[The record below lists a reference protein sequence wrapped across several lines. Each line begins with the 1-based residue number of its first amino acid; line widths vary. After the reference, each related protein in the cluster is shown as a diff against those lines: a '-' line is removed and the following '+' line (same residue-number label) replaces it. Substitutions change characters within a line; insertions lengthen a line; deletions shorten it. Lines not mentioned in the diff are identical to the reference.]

1 MHPNRQPKG
10 IPTGG
15 QFAASQKTEAGL
27 DLDVYD
33 DPDECVSIGAHLDS
47 VDDDGYCNHCGHSD
61 PNPLDD
67 RHGVSAAYPN
77 GRCTGCGCGVDEQGR
92 CYQADCAQFDETSP
106 HAGYD
111 DIDGSGAD
119 VPTGTTPVTALR
131 EGDRVRFEDGSVSEV
146 TSLDGDHKSVSV
158 EFDHDPTTIA
168 SYAHEETFEVLGAT
182 HDPTPS
188 AGAGAGAG
196 AGPGSRPEHKIIDPD
211 HKDRCLGY
219 AAAYADPP
227 AALHPDPLLVDY
239 GPTTTRRAGAL
250 RVGDRLDT
258 GCVVM
263 RLERRDGAVAVFV
276 DGEDDWAFRVS
287 EDHPLQVHQGLVDWT
302 DPDWFEVEVHRIV
315 VDGEARNWPVHEEDV
330 REQITRSTQPRNLS
344 PANANMTNRANG
356 RAKVGDNVVFDQPMH
371 GQSAYEVLGKMHR
384 VDIAGH
390 DGTKVVWEQ
399 TREVEYVLKDLAT
412 GQQTVSSLTGPGWRR
427 IPAPGD
433 HGPAAERAAVR

>member
-1 MHPNRQPKG
+1 MTQPHRQPHRQPKG
-10 IPTGG
+10 VPTGG

-211 HKDRCLGY
+211 HKDRSSQPSRCAPQPRPPRSVPARSPRPRSLQPPWSEPGSPPVRS
-219 AAAYADPP
+219 APP
-227 AALHPDPLLVDY
+227 AWPRRCARPTRSTGPGPSRTRSRHSAATPRPPSDPRTRHRRCGARATPRPPEAPREAPPEALP
-239 GPTTTRRAGAL
+239 GPAPRPAATAARRLARTAPVRGPSSPSATRARRRAGRRT
-250 RVGDRLDT
+250 RVP
-258 GCVVM
+258 
-263 RLERRDGAVAVFV
+263 
-276 DGEDDWAFRVS
+276 S
-287 EDHPLQVHQGLVDWT
+287 
-302 DPDWFEVEVHRIV
+302 
-315 VDGEARNWPVHEEDV
+315 
-330 REQITRSTQPRNLS
+330 
-344 PANANMTNRANG
+344 
-356 RAKVGDNVVFDQPMH
+356 
-371 GQSAYEVLGKMHR
+371 
-384 VDIAGH
+384 
-390 DGTKVVWEQ
+390 
-399 TREVEYVLKDLAT
+399 
-412 GQQTVSSLTGPGWRR
+412 QTVKGLLVTAIRRPPPTSRAPRPRSGDWHGDESIREDPAHPTGVRR
-427 IPAPGD
+427 ELEGHRD
-433 HGPAAERAAVR
+433 V